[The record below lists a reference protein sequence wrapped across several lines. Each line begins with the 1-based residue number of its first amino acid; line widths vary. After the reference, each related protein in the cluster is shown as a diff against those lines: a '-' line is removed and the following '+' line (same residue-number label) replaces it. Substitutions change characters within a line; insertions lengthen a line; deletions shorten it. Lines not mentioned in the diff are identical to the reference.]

1 MVFHGLQKMTLLDF
15 PGKVATTLFTGGC
28 NLRCPFCHNAFLVT
42 RIDNSSVYSEEEI
55 LKFLG
60 TRTGLLDGICIT
72 GGEPL
77 MQNDIASFIKKVKD
91 MGFALKLDTN
101 GCYPDKLKS
110 LIDEGLLDYVAM
122 DIKNSKEK
130 YAKTVG
136 IPELDLTPIEKSV
149 EILKEKKVNYEFRTT
164 VIKEFHELEDFSEI
178 GEWIK
183 GADRYFLQ
191 GFTDSGNLIGEN
203 MNPVSKK
210 EMEKMRDLASKY
222 VPFCEIRG
230 VD

>member
-1 MVFHGLQKMTLLDF
+1 MDFHGFQKMTLLDY
-15 PGKVATTLFTGGC
+15 PGKVACTLFTGGC

-42 RIDNSSVYSEEEI
+42 QIDNSYLYPEEEI
-55 LKFLG
+55 LDFLSK
-60 TRTGLLDGICIT
+60 RKGLLDGVCIT

-77 MQNDIASFIKKVKD
+77 MQKDISSFIKKVKD
-91 MGFALKLDTN
+91 LGYPLKLDTN
-101 GCYPDKLKS
+101 GCYPDKLAE
-110 LIDEGLLDYVAM
+110 LIDNNLVDYVAM

-136 IPELDLTPIEKSV
+136 IENLDLAPIEKSV
-149 EILKEKKVNYEFRTT
+149 EIIKRGKVDYEFRTT
-164 VIKEFHELEDFSEI
+164 VIKEFHEVDDFEII

-183 GADRYFLQ
+183 GAPRYFLQ

-203 MNPVSKK
+203 MNPVDK
-210 EMEKMRDLASKY
+210 ETMLKMRDKALDF
-222 VPFCEIRG
+222 VDLCEIRG